1 MCIRA
6 ALVGLVALTAFAC
19 KSKEKP
25 APAAPPAQAVDTKP
39 QSPQIPLKPL
49 IPQPAAAA
57 AAASAAEPSP
67 TDLAGL
73 PGAAKA
79 PLTTGKAPAA
89 PVALAEYFKV
99 QRVRGATFNHDETLI
114 AYESDRGGRMDLWVA
129 PVSGGEP
136 RQLTRTRGYLHSF
149 AFSPTQD
156 QLAFEADD
164 GGNEMPHLYLT
175 SSKGEAPVDL
185 TPDQP
190 KHARTQFL
198 RWSEDGTKILYLS
211 SRRDAKYMDLYEL
224 ELATKKSELLWKSSG
239 KRTVELASRD
249 HRRFAI
255 QETLTDADF
264 NVYLYERGAKEE
276 VLLTPHAGEVGYVPL
291 AFSHDGQ
298 KLLVTSDEG
307 GEFSALYAL
316 ELTPSAQ
323 GERKR
328 ELLLQESW
336 DVDGAGISRTGR
348 YGYTIVNADGE
359 PKVALRETATQKAV
373 ALPSP
378 GVPGTLVPLAFSKN
392 DRYLAAR
399 LSSDAAPTTLYVVDL
414 EKGTAKALM
423 DPMPPSLRG
432 RRAITGRSVRIPS
445 FDGKP
450 VPAFLYLPEGP
461 AAQAQAAYPAII
473 DVHGGPTAQ
482 SHRSFAAYRQYLLS
496 KGWAVLVPN
505 VRGSTGY
512 GKTYTRL
519 DNLDLGGGP
528 LRDVVA
534 CKKWLAANAK
544 VDPRRVVVLGGSYG
558 GYMALVAAALTPGEF
573 AASVD
578 WFGVSDLKTLVE
590 SFPPYWAAF
599 STFIFK
605 KFGDPKN
612 PAHARYQHD
621 RSPIHFAD
629 QIKSPLLVV
638 QGANDARVKKD
649 QSDRIVEKLRARK
662 VPVHYLVLEN
672 EGHGFSKTENFQRAI
687 DLSDKFLD
695 RYVWEDTTVA
705 VPN

>member
-1 MCIRA
+1 M
-6 ALVGLVALTAFAC
+6 
-19 KSKEKP
+19 
-25 APAAPPAQAVDTKP
+25 
-39 QSPQIPLKPL
+39 
-49 IPQPAAAA
+49 
-57 AAASAAEPSP
+57 
-67 TDLAGL
+67 
-73 PGAAKA
+73 
-79 PLTTGKAPAA
+79 
-89 PVALAEYFKV
+89 
-99 QRVRGATFNHDETLI
+99 
-114 AYESDRGGRMDLWVA
+114 
-129 PVSGGEP
+129 P
-136 RQLTRTRGYLHSF
+136 R
-149 AFSPTQD
+149 
-156 QLAFEADD
+156 
-164 GGNEMPHLYLT
+164 
-175 SSKGEAPVDL
+175 
-185 TPDQP
+185 
-190 KHARTQFL
+190 L
-198 RWSEDGTKILYLS
+198 R
-211 SRRDAKYMDLYEL
+211 
-224 ELATKKSELLWKSSG
+224 
-239 KRTVELASRD
+239 
-249 HRRFAI
+249 
-255 QETLTDADF
+255 
-264 NVYLYERGAKEE
+264 
-276 VLLTPHAGEVGYVPL
+276 
-291 AFSHDGQ
+291 
-298 KLLVTSDEG
+298 
-307 GEFSALYAL
+307 
-316 ELTPSAQ
+316 
-323 GERKR
+323 
-328 ELLLQESW
+328 
-336 DVDGAGISRTGR
+336 
-348 YGYTIVNADGE
+348 
-359 PKVALRETATQKAV
+359 
-373 ALPSP
+373 
-378 GVPGTLVPLAFSKN
+378 
-392 DRYLAAR
+392 
-399 LSSDAAPTTLYVVDL
+399 
-414 EKGTAKALM
+414 
-423 DPMPPSLRG
+423 
-432 RRAITGRSVRIPS
+432 
-445 FDGKP
+445 
-450 VPAFLYLPEGP
+450 

-590 SFPPYWAAF
+590 SFPPYRAAF
-599 STFIFK
+599 STYIFK